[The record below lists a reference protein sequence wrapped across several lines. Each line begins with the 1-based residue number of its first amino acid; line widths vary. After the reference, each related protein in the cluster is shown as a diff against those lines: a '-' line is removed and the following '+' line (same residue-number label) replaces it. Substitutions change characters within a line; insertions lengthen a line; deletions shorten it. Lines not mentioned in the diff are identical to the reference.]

1 MFAVIFLRNAM
12 MVHVADVQ
20 SFGTQINNKSQSIE
34 CGKGILG
41 LN

>member
-12 MVHVADVQ
+12 MVHVGDVQ
-20 SFGTQINNKSQSIE
+20 RFGTQINYKSHSIE